1 MLAIIAGTSLMDS
14 PLFSAWE
21 NRLVR
26 TPYGEV
32 AVGTD
37 GRHLFLQRHGNPPL
51 PPHRI
56 NHCAHMWALNSLKA
70 TRVVAINSVG
80 SLKLK
85 IKPGRLVLPHD
96 FISFWDVPT
105 MFDDEMKFT
114 VPEMDQNLRS
124 SLKNMCKEL
133 GVDVVDGGVYIQT
146 RGPRLE
152 TRAEIHYLRKLGDVV
167 GMTMASEATLAMEL
181 GLPYVS
187 LCSVDNYCNGIAK
200 VPLTIEEIGA
210 NVHNNVSK
218 IESVI
223 NGLLG
228 RGLQGQ

>member
-21 NRLVR
+21 YRPVR

-37 GRHLFLQRHGNPPL
+37 GRHLFVQRHGAPPL

-56 NHCAHMWALNSLKA
+56 NHCAHMWALNSLEA
-70 TRVVAINSVG
+70 TRIVAINSVG

-85 IKPGRLVLPHD
+85 IKPAMLVLPHD

-105 MFDDEMKFT
+105 MFDHEMRFT
-114 VPEMDQNLRS
+114 VPEMDQGLRGL
-124 SLKNMCKEL
+124 LKSTCTEL
-133 GVDVVDGGVYIQT
+133 SVDVVNGGVYVQT

-152 TRAEIHYLRKLGDVV
+152 TRAEVNYLRRLGDVV

-187 LCSVDNYCNGIAK
+187 LCSVDNYCNGIVK
-200 VPLTIEEIGA
+200 VPLTIEEIGV
-210 NVHNNVSK
+210 NVRNNVSK

-223 NGLLG
+223 SGLLG
-228 RGLQGQ
+228 GGFQGR